1 MSAAPQRLTPNE
13 WTAISTGS
21 REVRYQRFAVRV
33 ISGPDAGREAASTG
47 ASIAIGTAPGNDL
60 VLADRMISRHHCEIS
75 VSERGFVV
83 RDLDSTN
90 GTTVGGV
97 RVATGYLEPG
107 AVIGVG
113 GSTLRFEVHDGEV
126 REPLSADARFGPVIG
141 ESAAM
146 RRVFAVLARTAP
158 VDASVLLEGE
168 TGTGKG
174 LVAEAIHQAS
184 PRAERPFVVVDC
196 GALPPSLIES
206 ELFGHA
212 RGAFTDARENRVGA
226 FESAQGGTVF
236 LDEIGELPLEMQPKL
251 LRALDSRVIRPI
263 GSTRTVPLD
272 VRIIAATNRDL
283 REEVNR
289 GRFRAD
295 LFYRLNVVRVRIPAL
310 RERREDIPG
319 LAAHF
324 YRRLARDTDPAPPPE
339 LLAWVS
345 QQRWP
350 GNVRELRAAVERA
363 LLLGDTG
370 GGDTGTAINVSNV
383 GDVTFHAAKQRIIDD
398 WEREYLR
405 AAMRQFD
412 GNLTRAGAAVGLD
425 RNHLRLLLQRHGIDK
440 RNP

>member
-1 MSAAPQRLTPNE
+1 MSALHALTPPE
-13 WTAISTGS
+13 LTALSFGG
-21 REVRYQRFAVRV
+21 REVRYQRFTVRV
-33 ISGPDAGREAASTG
+33 VSGPDAGREVASTG

-60 VLADRMISRHHCEIS
+60 VLADRMVSRHHCEIS
-75 VSERGFVV
+75 AGERGFVV

-97 RVATGYLEPG
+97 RVAAAYLESG
-107 AVIGVG
+107 ALLGCG
-113 GSTLRFEVHDGEV
+113 GSTLRFEVQDEEV
-126 REPLSADARFGPVIG
+126 REPLSLEGRFGPVIG
-141 ESAAM
+141 DSAAM
-146 RRVFAVLARTAP
+146 RRVFAVLDRAAG

-174 LVAEAIHQAS
+174 LVAESIHQAS
-184 PRAERPFVVVDC
+184 PRAARPFVVVDC
-196 GALPPSLIES
+196 GALPPTLIEA

-212 RGAFTDARENRVGA
+212 RGAFTDAREARIGA

-263 GSTRTVPLD
+263 GATRSVPLD

-310 RERREDIPG
+310 RERREDIPA

-324 YRRLARDTDPAPPPE
+324 YRALGAGGDPPPE
-339 LLAWVS
+339 LIAWVS

-350 GNVRELRAAVERA
+350 GNVRELRAAIERA
-363 LLLGDTG
+363 ILLGEPG
-370 GGDTGTAINVSNV
+370 GGGAAAPAPLDDADDLS
-383 GDVTFHAAKQRIIDD
+383 FHDAKQRVIDE

-405 AAMRQFD
+405 RVIRRYR
-412 GNLTRAGAAVGLD
+412 GNLTQAGNAIGVD
-425 RNHLRLLLQRHGIDK
+425 RNHLRLLLGRHGIDK
-440 RNP
+440 KDP